1 MLPSREPG
9 YRPCLIVA
17 HTDPGYAAE
26 VCRAY
31 RRQGWDVYQAQG
43 GPELR
48 RLARMLEADLA
59 VLDVALLEETG
70 WLTCAKL
77 THERPGARVILVSDS
92 PSPRDRSL
100 ADFVGASAL
109 VERKA
114 GPGALLSAGCPPPLS
129 AAG

>member
-1 MLPSREPG
+1 MLSSPEPC

-17 HTDPGYAAE
+17 HADRAYSAE

-31 RRQGWDVYQAQG
+31 RRQGWDVYQVQG

-59 VLDVALLEETG
+59 ILDVALLEETG

-77 THERPGARVILVSDS
+77 THERPAARVILVTDNLT
-92 PSPRDRSL
+92 PRDQSL

-109 VERKA
+109 VERK
-114 GPGALLSAGCPPPLS
+114 GGLTALLTATRPPLS